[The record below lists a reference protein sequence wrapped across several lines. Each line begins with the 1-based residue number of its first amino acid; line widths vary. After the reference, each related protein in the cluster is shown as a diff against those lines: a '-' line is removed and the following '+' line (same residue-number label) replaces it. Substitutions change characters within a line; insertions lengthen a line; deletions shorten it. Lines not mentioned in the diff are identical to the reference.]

1 MAEGYE
7 TRQDEPVTTAA
18 PTQRESSLPV
28 GKVASLLLVGGLV
41 AVGLGVYGKAHDA
54 AARPVFTLGFSGV
67 LQMKTW
73 LTTLAL
79 ALVLVQLATALW
91 MWGRLPG
98 ARSAGDGVA
107 WAHRWSGTAA
117 FVVTLPVAFHCLWSL
132 GFATGSARVVTH
144 GIA

>member
-41 AVGLGVYGKAHDA
+41 AVGLGVYAKAHDP
-54 AARPVFTLGFSGV
+54 AARPAFTLGFSGV

-79 ALVLVQLATALW
+79 VLVVVQLGTALW
-91 MWGRLPG
+91 MWGRP
-98 ARSAGDGVA
+98 RGVRPA
-107 WAHRWSGTAA
+107 PAAIGWVHRWT
-117 FVVTLPVAFHCLWSL
+117 
-132 GFATGSARVVTH
+132 
-144 GIA
+144 